1 LEFDACRSIA
11 GHDQRVRMPPLT
23 SAEAD
28 GDVCLIGRLP
38 ASGLGVRFPRG
49 APSPQVTALSL

>member
-1 LEFDACRSIA
+1 
-11 GHDQRVRMPPLT
+11 MPALT

-28 GDVCLIGRLP
+28 GDAWLITRLP

-49 APSPQVTALSL
+49 APSMQARALSL